1 MLEIEG
7 SVWPKLDSL
16 NVGSQRMRVVI
27 DESKCTGCG
36 RCASACAE
44 GAIEVIDG
52 VAKLVNEAHCDG
64 LGACIGECPA
74 GAITL
79 VAPGA
84 KGTCP
89 IWNIPMRKA
98 GAQGTESAEP
108 GKSGSN
114 SGLAGEG
121 KLGWQARRDSAVP
134 NWPIK
139 VSLVSTDAK
148 WLQGANLVVSADC
161 VAYACPG
168 FHDKHLADGRKLLV
182 CCPKFGDRDCGVSKL
197 AEIFRKHDISS
208 VEVLYMDVACCS
220 GLAVLVSQAQSIA
233 GTSVPVTAVEIS
245 TDGSQVAK
253 RAIQ

>member
-1 MLEIEG
+1 M
-7 SVWPKLDSL
+7 K
-16 NVGSQRMRVVI
+16 VVI
-27 DESKCTGCG
+27 DESKCIGCG
-36 RCASACAE
+36 RCANACAE

-79 VAPGA
+79 VALGA

-89 IWNIPMRKA
+89 IWNIPVRKA
-98 GAQGTESAEP
+98 GAQETESAEP
-108 GKSGSN
+108 GKSESN
-114 SGLAGEG
+114 RELGGEG
-121 KLGWQARRDSAVP
+121 QPGWQARRDSAVP

-148 WLQGANLVVSADC
+148 WFQGANLVVSADC
-161 VAYACPG
+161 VGYACPG
-168 FHDKHLADGRKLLV
+168 FHGEHLADGRKLLV
-182 CCPKFGDRDCGVSKL
+182 CCPKFGDRGLHMSRL

-208 VEVLYMDVACCS
+208 VEVLYMNVACCG

-233 GTSVPVTAVEIS
+233 GTSVPVTAIEIG

-253 RAIQ
+253 RTIQ

>member
-1 MLEIEG
+1 MSRKER
-7 SVWPKLDSL
+7 SVRLRLDTP
-16 NVGSQRMRVVI
+16 NAEFERMRIVI

-52 VAKLVNEAHCDG
+52 VARLVNEAHCDG

-79 VAPGA
+79 VAQNV
-84 KGTCP
+84 KRTCP
-89 IWNIPMRKA
+89 IWSIPVRKA
-98 GAQGTESAEP
+98 GAREIESAEP
-108 GKSGSN
+108 GEPESETGVGHKGQSGR
-114 SGLAGEG
+114 
-121 KLGWQARRDSAVP
+121 KVRRDSAAP

-148 WLQGANLVVSADC
+148 WLQGSNLVISADC

-168 FHDKHLADGRKLLV
+168 FHGQHLAGGRKLLV
-182 CCPKFGDRDCGVSKL
+182 CCPKFGDRDSCVSKL

-208 VEVLYMDVACCS
+208 VEVLYMNVACCS
-220 GLAVLVSQAQSIA
+220 GLAVLVSQARSIA
-233 GTSVPVTAVEIS
+233 GTSVPVTAVEIGI
-245 TDGSQVAK
+245 DGSVIGE
-253 RAIQ
+253 RVI